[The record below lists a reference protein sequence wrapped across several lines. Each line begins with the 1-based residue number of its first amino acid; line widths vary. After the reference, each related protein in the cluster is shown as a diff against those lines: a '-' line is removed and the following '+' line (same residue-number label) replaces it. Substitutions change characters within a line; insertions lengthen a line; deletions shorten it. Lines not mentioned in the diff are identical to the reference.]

1 MKWQNFAN
9 EMRIWNYD
17 ETNNTFNNFG
27 IAVPFRHTNSMS
39 HLIKISFGI
48 FWFMI
53 EILCKGENDFK
64 EFYSVEIKED
74 EANEGQTN
82 LEG

>member
-1 MKWQNFAN
+1 
-9 EMRIWNYD
+9 
-17 ETNNTFNNFG
+17 
-27 IAVPFRHTNSMS
+27 
-39 HLIKISFGI
+39 
-48 FWFMI
+48 MI

-64 EFYSVEIKED
+64 EFYSVEIKKV